1 MPRADGDS
9 SVLLGLA
16 PAIAVA
22 PVANPM
28 AIAAAIVLQNRDV
41 DPLNNMIDPSKGHK
55 DFPGDNGRTGNAIFK
70 AKRSYLGLPWIPWI
84 FLGLSAKPF
93 KIGLILMR
101 SRRA

>member
-28 AIAAAIVLQNRDV
+28 AIAAAIVLQSRDV

-55 DFPGDNGRTGNAIFK
+55 DFPSDNGRTGNAIFK
-70 AKRSYLGLPWIPWI
+70 AKRSYLGLPWI

-93 KIGLILMR
+93 KIGLILTR
-101 SRRA
+101 SRRARR